1 MSTPDNTT
9 TLMTK
14 VLLPRRRDDVLT
26 RQRLLNDLYDMVDY
40 RLALVSAPAG
50 YGKTTLLVDFAT
62 DLEHPVCWYALDAS
76 DHDPRLFLERL
87 VASVRHRFPDF
98 GAETLRAIAASA
110 DLGGGAPSVV
120 RILVNEIVTRISRW
134 FVLVLDDYHALGRS
148 PEVDGIIS
156 NFVAYQRDQCLTV
169 IASRTV
175 PNLPLIIP
183 LVARGGVGG
192 IGPDQMRFLPEEV
205 RDLFAHNY
213 GTELTLADAAAL
225 ADQSEGWITGLL
237 LTAYTRW
244 QGVLQSW
251 MRARDSREPVYDY
264 LAQEVYNHQP
274 VEMQQFLG
282 ASSTLD
288 EMNATLCRE
297 ILQAERA
304 SDLLQVLETENLFVT
319 HLENDWYRYHH
330 LFREFL
336 QSRFRHRDEAAW
348 RALHRRAAE
357 WFEAHGQT
365 REAVA
370 HYLAVG
376 DEASAAELMAQIAL
390 DLYVSGQLTTLMTW
404 RDKVR
409 DEVLVAQP
417 RLALYQSR
425 AAYKLGRREAALGL
439 TELAELGY
447 LAARDGEGLVYTLLH
462 RCQIWLAQGRADVA
476 LGLATSTLAL
486 IEQEHLPVGHEAH
499 RVLGLAFVD
508 RGDLQQAYGHL
519 RQALELSDA
528 QSTPY
533 AQALARTGLALCIS
547 LMGQL
552 HDAVRLNREAVA
564 IWRRVGSD
572 AGLADELN
580 DLGFHLYALGEYD
593 EAMGCLQEALAL
605 SRQTGLRHAEAAAL
619 VNLGELTRDLVLLDQ
634 AADYL
639 DQGHRL
645 ARAIDDAFLIAYSL
659 EAQGLVLLAQERY
672 PEAVAAIESALALAI
687 AQKSDY
693 QTSRYRAS
701 LAVAR
706 VESGAIDAGLSEI
719 EAATALLA
727 TIGSPTELHRGLVL
741 KAWVLH
747 RAGRSAEAVALVG
760 QLLDTLPAAS
770 ELQVFI
776 SVGKPARALLM
787 MVRKSTEA
795 DSVRAQRIKAILQR
809 FRELERVV
817 SRLYPLATAPKR
829 AAGPALRVYG
839 FGSGRVELGGEAI
852 PPSSW
857 GSVTA
862 RQLLFYMLVHGARSR
877 EQIVAD
883 LWPELSAQKAKTSFH
898 TTKFRLNRA
907 LGRDVVDFDGHFYTL
922 HPDLEAWFDV
932 ALFRALLR
940 TWRETQDV
948 DALERA
954 TELYAGDFVTDCY
967 SDWCE
972 LEREALRVRCMEA
985 LETLAERLVSRRQY
999 RRAIRALRQAL
1010 TLDPTRETFHQ
1021 QLMRA
1026 YALSGDRSSALAQYE
1041 RCAAELRE
1049 GLGAAPSQATVQLY
1063 ERILRE
1069 VPLD

>member
-1 MSTPDNTT
+1 MSTPDDTT

-26 RQRLLNDLYDMVDY
+26 RQRLLDDLYDMVDY

-76 DHDPRLFLERL
+76 DHDPRVFLERL
-87 VASVRHRFPDF
+87 VASVRHSFPDF
-98 GAETLRAIAASA
+98 GADTMRALAAGT
-110 DLGGGAPSVV
+110 DLGGGAPGVV
-120 RILVNEIVTRISRW
+120 RILVNEIVTRIPRW

-148 PEVDGIIS
+148 PEVDAIIS
-156 NFVAYQRDQCLTV
+156 NFVVYQRDQCLTI

-205 RDLFAHNY
+205 QALFVHNY
-213 GTELTLADAAAL
+213 GTELTLADATAL

-264 LAQEVYNHQP
+264 LAQEVFDRQP
-274 VEMQQFLG
+274 AEMQHFL
-282 ASSTLD
+282 ATSSTLD
-288 EMNATLCRE
+288 EMNAMLCHE
-297 ILQAERA
+297 ILQVERA
-304 SDLLQVLETENLFVT
+304 PDLLQTLETENLFVA

-336 QSRFRHRDEAAW
+336 QNRFRRHDETAW
-348 RALHRRAAE
+348 IALHRRAAE

-376 DEASAAELMAQIAL
+376 DEAAGASLMARIAL

-404 RDKVR
+404 RDQVS
-409 DEVLVAQP
+409 DAALVAQP

-425 AAYKLGRREAALGL
+425 AAYKLGQRLAALGL
-439 TELAELGY
+439 AEIAEQGY
-447 LAARDGEGLVYTLLH
+447 RATGDGEGLAYTLLH
-462 RCQIWLAQGRADVA
+462 RCQIWLAQGRAEAAFA
-476 LGLATSTLAL
+476 LAASTLAL
-486 IEQEHLPVGHEAH
+486 IEEEGLPVGHEAH
-499 RVLGLAFVD
+499 RVLGMASVD
-508 RGDLQQAYGHL
+508 LGDLQQAYDHL
-519 RQALELSDA
+519 DQALDLSDA
-528 QSTPY
+528 QSMPY

-547 LMGQL
+547 LRGQL
-552 HDAVRLNREAVA
+552 REAVRLNREAVA
-564 IWRRVGSD
+564 IWRRLGSD

-605 SRQTGLRHAEAAAL
+605 SRQTGLRQAEAAAL
-619 VNLGELTRDLVLLDQ
+619 VNLGELARDLALLDQ
-634 AADYL
+634 ASDYL

-645 ARAIDDAFLIAYSL
+645 AVSINDGFLTAYSL
-659 EAQGLVLLAQERY
+659 EAQGLVFWAQGRY
-672 PEAVAAIESALALAI
+672 AEASAAVEAALALATS
-687 AQKSDY
+687 QKSEY
-693 QTSRYRAS
+693 QMGRYRAS
-701 LAVAR
+701 LGVMR
-706 VESGAIDAGLSEI
+706 VEDGDIDAGLSEV
-719 EAATALLA
+719 EAAIGLLA
-727 TIGSPTELHRGLVL
+727 TIGSPTELHRAMLL
-741 KAWVLH
+741 KAWALH
-747 RAGRSAEAVALVG
+747 RADRTAEAVALVG
-760 QLLDTLPAAS
+760 RLLDSVPAATDS
-770 ELQVFI
+770 QVFV
-776 SVGKPARALLM
+776 SVGKPARTLLTLA
-787 MVRKSTEA
+787 RKSTA
-795 DSVRAQRIKAILQR
+795 VGSVRAQRIKAILER
-809 FRELERVV
+809 FGELERVV
-817 SRLYPLATAPKR
+817 TRLYPLAVAPKR
-829 AAGPALRVYG
+829 EVGPALRVYG

-852 PPSSW
+852 PAPSW

-877 EQIVAD
+877 EQIFAD
-883 LWPELSAQKAKTSFH
+883 FWPELSAQKAKTSFH

-907 LGRDVVDFDGHFYTL
+907 IGRDAIDFDGHFYAL
-922 HPDLEAWFDV
+922 HPDLDAWFDV
-932 ALFRALLR
+932 ASFRTLLR
-940 TWRETQDV
+940 TWHETQDV

-954 TELYAGDFVTDCY
+954 TELYTGDFVTDCY

-972 LEREALRVRCMEA
+972 VEREALRVRCMEA
-985 LETLAERLVSRRQY
+985 LETLVDRLLVRRQY

-1026 YALSGDRSSALAQYE
+1026 YALSGERSSALAQYA
-1041 RCAAELRE
+1041 RCVTELRA
-1049 GLGAAPSQATVQLY
+1049 GLGAAPSQATAQLY

-1069 VPLD
+1069 APLD